1 MDQKRLWCQQ
11 LKKSI
16 IDNYEAVI
24 PDKAKQLVMSVGA
37 DSAAEGLLLIS
48 SELVSLRC
56 LFDMKQMSHF
66 RIPSTE
72 HVYKLELRILTI
84 NLAINH

>member
-1 MDQKRLWCQQ
+1 MKQLGVLTYCCMLQARNVDQKRLWCQQ

-48 SELVSLRC
+48 SELLSL
-56 LFDMKQMSHF
+56 LFF
-66 RIPSTE
+66 
-72 HVYKLELRILTI
+72 V
-84 NLAINH
+84 